1 MYLVDIYTVTAS
13 LAGICGVTVPC
24 GATKTGLPVGM
35 QVLSRHFNEGT
46 AFRVARAVE
55 AAQG

>member
-1 MYLVDIYTVTAS
+1 VTAS

-24 GATKTGLPVGM
+24 GTTKAGLPVGM
-35 QVLSRHFNEGT
+35 QVLAGHMREGT

-55 AAQG
+55 AAQK